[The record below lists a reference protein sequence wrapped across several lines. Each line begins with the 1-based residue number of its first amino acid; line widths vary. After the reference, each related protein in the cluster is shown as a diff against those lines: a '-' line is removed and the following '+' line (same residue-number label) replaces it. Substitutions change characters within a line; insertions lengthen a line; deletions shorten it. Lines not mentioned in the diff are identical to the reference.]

1 MEKVQWNLIKKKKYS
16 NNRKVKNQP
25 SPIVFIIII
34 ISVFIIFEREA
45 FYTDIIIRIHKSI
58 IHNGVKLKWNSSRGP
73 TYLPEAVDE
82 FPN

>member
-1 MEKVQWNLIKKKKYS
+1 M
-16 NNRKVKNQP
+16 KNQT
-25 SPIVFIIII
+25 SPIVFIII

-45 FYTDIIIRIHKSI
+45 FYTDRIIRIHKSF
-58 IHNGVKLKWNSSRGP
+58 IHNGVKIKWNSSRGP